1 METLK
6 EAIEKISEYLRFPV
20 WKIGAF
26 IGILFLSFLLR
37 KIFALSVVKTI
48 TLIARRT
55 ETKIDDIL
63 VKALSGPASSVF
75 ILIGI
80 WLGIKVL
87 GIDGD
92 FLKKILWTFG
102 LFFLG
107 WALYNIVK
115 EFEPYVKDF
124 SKRFGEEFAHEIGNF
139 IVKFLRIFIVIVILL
154 SILERWGIN
163 VSAIIASLGIGG
175 LAVALAAK
183 DTFSNMISGL
193 IILLDKPFRVGETIK
208 VGNIIGTVEEIGLRA
223 TRIRTFDK
231 SLVTIPNQNL
241 TNSDIENWTRRE
253 LRRVRTYIGVV
264 YSTKRD
270 QMEKILQDIRKM
282 LEEHPMVSKDEKII
296 VNFEEFGESSLQ
308 ILIQFYINTNEY
320 DKYLSVREEINL
332 KIMEIVEKNGSSFA
346 FPSRSI
352 YLENLPKNLAQ
363 IPVKE
368 DKEKTKE

>member
-1 METLK
+1 MEALK

-48 TLIARRT
+48 ILIARRT
-55 ETKIDDIL
+55 KPKIDDIL
-63 VKALSGPASSVF
+63 VKAISGPASSVF

-102 LFFLG
+102 LFLLG

-115 EFEPYVKDF
+115 EFEPYVEDF

-154 SILERWGIN
+154 SILEKWGIN

-193 IILLDKPFRVGETIK
+193 IILLDKPFSR
-208 VGNIIGTVEEIGLRA
+208 
-223 TRIRTFDK
+223 D
-231 SLVTIPNQNL
+231 
-241 TNSDIENWTRRE
+241 NS
-253 LRRVRTYIGVV
+253 
-264 YSTKRD
+264 K
-270 QMEKILQDIRKM
+270 
-282 LEEHPMVSKDEKII
+282 
-296 VNFEEFGESSLQ
+296 
-308 ILIQFYINTNEY
+308 
-320 DKYLSVREEINL
+320 
-332 KIMEIVEKNGSSFA
+332 
-346 FPSRSI
+346 
-352 YLENLPKNLAQ
+352 PKPYKL
-363 IPVKE
+363 
-368 DKEKTKE
+368 